1 MVKEKKDYV
10 KCVTCEKDRHKD
22 RGFYKSNNKMYRK
35 IGRIPICKACLS
47 EKLNLEDMNSVY
59 DVLRE
64 IDIVFNIEYWE
75 AAVQSKAS
83 TFGRYMSMANSLP
96 ELKGLG
102 WNDSTF
108 EKPSDTPSI
117 ALAEEI
123 IEEADNNNNNEEP
136 EIDISGERNKQ
147 DVLRMLGYD
156 PFEGESENDKRH
168 LYNKLVDMLD
178 ESTLED
184 GFKLPAVIEIVKG
197 FNQLDKLNRALAI
210 ITEDANALSKN
221 ISGVKPLIDSKEK
234 LLKSMLALAKDNG
247 ISVNHNNNKSKG
259 AGTLSGIIKTL
270 QEKGIEEGEVNLF
283 DIETAKGMQQVA
295 NISNKSIMEQLQFDE
310 NDYTSMIMEQREIIE
325 QLESKNAKLEEE
337 NRLIKKELIKYKNV
351 SSGEAS

>member
-1 MVKEKKDYV
+1 MVKEKKDYT
-10 KCVTCEKDRHKD
+10 KCVNCNNDRHKD
-22 RGFYKSNNKMYRK
+22 RGFYKSNNKLYRK
-35 IGRIPICKACLS
+35 IGRIPICKICLS
-47 EKLNLEDMNSVY
+47 EKVNLDDMNTVY

-64 IDIVFNIEYWE
+64 LDIVFDIEHWE
-75 AAVQSKAS
+75 AAVHSKAS

-96 ELKGLG
+96 KLKGLS
-102 WNDSTF
+102 WSDSTF
-108 EKPSDTPSI
+108 EKNDDSPSI

-123 IEEADNNNNNEEP
+123 IQESESNDSNEEP

-210 ITEDANALSKN
+210 ITEDATALSKN

-270 QEKGIEEGEVNLF
+270 QEKGIEEGDLNLF
-283 DIETAKGMQQVA
+283 DIETAAGIKQVA
-295 NISNKSIMEQLQFDE
+295 DLSNKSIIEQLQFDE
-310 NDYTSMIMEQREIIE
+310 NDYTTMLIEQREMIE
-325 QLESKNAKLEEE
+325 KLDVKVEKLEEE
-337 NRLIKKELIKYKNV
+337 NRLLKKEIMKYKK
-351 SSGEAS
+351 SQ

>member
-1 MVKEKKDYV
+1 MVKEKKDLL
-10 KCVTCEKDRHKD
+10 KCVDCENDKDRD
-22 RGFYKSNNKMYRK
+22 RSYYRSNNKMYRK
-35 IGRIPICKACLS
+35 IGRIPVCKECLA
-47 EKLNLEDMNSVY
+47 KKVNLEDMNTVY

-64 IDIVFNIEYWE
+64 LDIVFDIEHWD
-75 AAVQSKAS
+75 AAVKSKAS
-83 TFGRYMSMANSLP
+83 TLGKYMSMANSLP
-96 ELKGLG
+96 KLKGLG
-102 WNDSTF
+102 WDDSTF
-108 EKPSDTPSI
+108 DKSALDDEAELTNESITP
-117 ALAEEI
+117 E
-123 IEEADNNNNNEEP
+123 DEEP

-156 PFEGESENDKRH
+156 PFEGESTNDKRH

-210 ITEDANALSKN
+210 ITEDATALSKN

-270 QEKGIEEGEVNLF
+270 QEKGIEEGELNLF
-283 DIETAKGMQQVA
+283 DIETAAGIKQVA
-295 NISNKSIMEQLQFDE
+295 DLSNKSILEQLQFDE
-310 NDYTSMIMEQREIIE
+310 NDYTTMLIEQREMIE
-325 QLESKNAKLEEE
+325 KLDVKVEKLEEE
-337 NRLIKKELIKYKNV
+337 NRLLKKEIMGYKKN
-351 SSGEAS
+351 ANN